1 MPGFRPPM
9 CSATRGIRCPRK
21 NRADHRSIGATSER
35 LHDISA
41 RPHRSVGDHV
51 DVATTGLIEVVA
63 SRSSNFRDGGCHGHS
78 HTNDVGG
85 GVARSSTES
94 DEDTRRTRAH
104 QVQRRLPSTA
114 STDDDRDVEIVNEL
128 LQIQFVPIRVHVL
141 GGHGRSTDDDDVGTS
156 AGCQWCQ
163 FGRPLR

>member
-1 MPGFRPPM
+1 MPSFHPPM
-9 CSATRGIRCPRK
+9 CSPTRGIRRPRK
-21 NRADHRSIGATSER
+21 DRADHRSIGATSEG

-51 DVATTGLIEVVA
+51 DIATPRLVEVVA
-63 SRSSNFRDGGCHGHS
+63 SRGSNLSDSRCHGHS
-78 HTNDVGG
+78 HTNNVGR
-85 GVARSSTES
+85 GVTRSSTETN
-94 DEDTRRTRAH
+94 EHTRRTGTH
-104 QVQRRLPSTA
+104 QVQRRLPGTA

-156 AGCQWCQ
+156 AGCQRRQ